1 MVVEGAPPRLTEE
14 GARSV
19 LVCERDA
26 RERRR
31 GVFVRAVRREIDTW
45 GCGVEKARIWPKDGG
60 AHA

>member
-1 MVVEGAPPRLTEE
+1 M
-14 GARSV
+14 
-19 LVCERDA
+19 LVCELVV

-31 GVFVRAVRREIDTW
+31 GVFVRVVKREIDTW